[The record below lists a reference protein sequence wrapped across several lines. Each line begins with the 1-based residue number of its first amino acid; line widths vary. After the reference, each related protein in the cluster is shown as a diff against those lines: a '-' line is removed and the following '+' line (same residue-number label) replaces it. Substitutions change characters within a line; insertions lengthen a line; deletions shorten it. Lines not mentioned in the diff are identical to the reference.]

1 MKMTKDKMK
10 GLLAISLFV
19 QAICMMILSL
29 TQIKR
34 RKGLAFSFF
43 GIGAVCAALA
53 AAFGKFEYTD
63 LDDEDDEDE
72 DEEEESVE
80 TEDDEAENAAD
91 DDLDIDSE
99 MLRADLAHGTDDED

>member
-10 GLLAISLFV
+10 GLLSISLFV
-19 QAICMMILSL
+19 QAICMILVSL
-29 TQIKR
+29 TQFKR

-63 LDDEDDEDE
+63 LCDEDDEDE
-72 DEEEESVE
+72 AEEIAAS
-80 TEDDEAENAAD
+80 EDDDFE
-91 DDLDIDSE
+91 IDGE
-99 MLRADLAHGTDDED
+99 MLRADLAHGTDDEED

>member
-10 GLLAISLFV
+10 GLLSISLFV
-19 QAICMMILSL
+19 QAICMILVSL
-29 TQIKR
+29 TQFKR

-63 LDDEDDEDE
+63 VSDEDE
-72 DEEEESVE
+72 NE
-80 TEDDEAENAAD
+80 TEEVPASED
-91 DDLDIDSE
+91 DDFEIDGE
-99 MLRADLAHGTDDED
+99 MLRADLAHGTDDEED

>member
-10 GLLAISLFV
+10 GLLSISLFV
-19 QAICMMILSL
+19 QAICMILVSL
-29 TQIKR
+29 TQFKR

-63 LDDEDDEDE
+63 LCDEDDEDDEDE
-72 DEEEESVE
+72 AEK
-80 TEDDEAENAAD
+80 TTAPEDDDFE
-91 DDLDIDSE
+91 IDGE
-99 MLRADLAHGTDDED
+99 MLRADLAHGTDDEED

>member
-53 AAFGKFEYTD
+53 AAFGKFEYSD
-63 LDDEDDEDE
+63 LDDEDE
-72 DEEEESVE
+72 DEEEE
-80 TEDDEAENAAD
+80 DAAAGKNEAEAAAD
-91 DDLDIDSE
+91 DDLEIDGD